1 MVSCAGNYS
10 LIIFY
15 FRVPTE
21 IKIKMVEALK
31 STQNN
36 DDTVKKNFLS
46 KEDIKTFIKK
56 RIA

>member
-1 MVSCAGNYS
+1 MVYCARKYS

-15 FRVPTE
+15 FRMPTE

-36 DDTVKKNFLS
+36 DDTIKKIALS
-46 KEDIKTFIKK
+46 KEGIKTFIKK
-56 RIA
+56 RSP